1 MAVEF
6 VPESAR
12 VDIRVYPVEEARS
25 IRLPDGGTGQR
36 GTLLRDLIE
45 RFGGLEG
52 SATDPL
58 GNPHPVSLAPWADAD
73 PDGTIVEI
81 TFNMVR
87 RTPPLPRDPSKRPAI
102 FTGVRPVA
110 FQEGDAQYSYVDPDG
125 SRRTYG
131 VPLRTIRA
139 QIGGDEGTVTDPN
152 GATHHLSLA
161 RWADAD
167 PDRTYISLA
176 FESEMNQRPDQD

>member
-6 VPESAR
+6 IPESAR
-12 VDIRVYPVEEARS
+12 IDIRVYPVEES
-25 IRLPDGGTGQR
+25 RLIPLPNGRTRQR

-52 SATDPL
+52 SATDPF
-58 GNPHPVSLAPWADAD
+58 GHPHPVSLAPWADAD

-81 TFNMVR
+81 AFKMVR
-87 RTPPLPRDPSKRPAI
+87 RNPPPPRDPSKRPAI

-110 FQEGDAQYSYVDPDG
+110 FQEGDPHYSYVDPDG
-125 SRRTYG
+125 KRRTYG
-131 VPLRTIRA
+131 VPLRMIRA

-152 GATHHLSLA
+152 GANHHLSLA
-161 RWADAD
+161 PWANAD

-176 FESEMNQRPDQD
+176 FESELDQRTDQD